1 MIEIGYFMTIITIY
15 KQGESQRKI
24 AKLVGH
30 DRKTVRRIIKLY
42 KEKGVIEPIR
52 KQKESSLDGHKELII
67 ELMEKD
73 ISGVRIHEELI
84 KEGLKIS
91 YPSVAWHLESIKGKN
106 NVCVRF
112 HTKAGEEAQV
122 DFGYVGLLP
131 NNNGK
136 KAKAWV
142 FNMRLS
148 YSRLD
153 Y

>member
-1 MIEIGYFMTIITIY
+1 MTIITLY

-24 AKLVGH
+24 ARLVGH

-52 KQKESSLDGHKELII
+52 KQKESSLDGYKELII

-91 YPSVAWHLESIKGKN
+91 YPSVARYLESIKGKN

-131 NNNGK
+131 SKNGK
-136 KAKAWV
+136 KVKAWV

-153 Y
+153 YYKIVND

>member
-1 MIEIGYFMTIITIY
+1 MKIFNQKNNMIKIGYFMTIITLY

-24 AKLVGH
+24 ARLVGH

-52 KQKESSLDGHKELII
+52 KQKESALDGYKDLII
-67 ELMEKD
+67 ELMGKE

-91 YPSVAWHLESIKGKN
+91 YPSVARYLESIKGKH

-112 HTKAGEEAQV
+112 HTTDLSLFQKCI
-122 DFGYVGLLP
+122 FPCTNGLP
-131 NNNGK
+131 
-136 KAKAWV
+136 V
-142 FNMRLS
+142 
-148 YSRLD
+148 Y
-153 Y
+153 